1 MVGEHPYGW
10 LLVAVGLAAGAATLL
25 GGFLALRLAGRIH
38 LVLGFSAGAVI
49 GVALLDL
56 TPEALELG
64 RASVG
69 ALGVMTTVAAGFLAY
84 LVVDRSLL
92 ILARGEIQHR
102 GHFGAGSLT
111 AHSFLDGLA
120 IGLGF
125 QAGPAVGFALT
136 VAVLA
141 HDLAD
146 GVNTVNLS
154 LTGSKSPKV
163 ARRWLMADAAAPL
176 IGIGASRLIHLPPG
190 GLGLAVA
197 LFAGFFVYIGASE
210 LLPESHHRHPRA
222 WTTVATVLGVAMI
235 WVVVRLSGG

>member
-25 GGFLALRLAGRIH
+25 GGLLALRLAGRIH

-64 RASVG
+64 RAGVG
-69 ALGVMTTVAAGFLAY
+69 ALGVMTVVAAGFLAY

-125 QAGPAVGFALT
+125 QAGPTVGFALT

-154 LTGSKSPKV
+154 LTGSKNPKI
-163 ARRWLMADAAAPL
+163 AHRWLLADAAAPL

-197 LFAGFFVYIGASE
+197 LFAGFFLYIGASE

-235 WVVVRLSGG
+235 WLVVRLSGA